1 MNGAVPV
8 KTANCGFL
16 TTLVIGDV
24 EFHLVINGKKIVWT
38 LKNCL
43 HALDVPINLISV
55 GALQEHH
62 MPVIFSFQKTTIML
76 PSSHTQLSRL
86 SFDAE
91 VICQLSLLNLD
102 YVPATAITPA
112 IALTLF
118 PIVHNSFKLW
128 HHCFGHLGQEAT
140 RDMLNKNYTMGITY
154 TMTTPTHL

>member
-62 MPVIFSFQKTTIML
+62 MPVIF
-76 PSSHTQLSRL
+76 LSRKQ
-86 SFDAE
+86 
-91 VICQLSLLNLD
+91 QLCSL
-102 YVPATAITPA
+102 AHI
-112 IALTLF
+112 
-118 PIVHNSFKLW
+118 HNSADCL
-128 HHCFGHLGQEAT
+128 L
-140 RDMLNKNYTMGITY
+140 MLRSYVNYHY
-154 TMTTPTHL
+154 